1 MLDHHSTMCTN
12 KCCLSTLYLQGE
24 FNRAFQSDFYGEEL
38 MEAEWCSDR
47 KQGARSK
54 EQGARKEEEWWK
66 QGVAWRVI
74 REAGSS
80 METGS

>member
-1 MLDHHSTMCTN
+1 MEEWQAPVRERNSHNSNARSSFND
-12 KCCLSTLYLQGE
+12 GE

-54 EQGARKEEEWWK
+54 ERRRM
-66 QGVAWRVI
+66 V
-74 REAGSS
+74 
-80 METGS
+80 ETGSRMEGYQGSRE

>member
-12 KCCLSTLYLQGE
+12 KCCLSILYLQGE
-24 FNRAFQSDFYGEEL
+24 FNRAFQSDFYGGEL

-54 EQGARKEEEWWK
+54 ERRRMVET
-66 QGVAWRVI
+66 
-74 REAGSS
+74 GSS
-80 METGS
+80 MEGYQGNGE

>member
-12 KCCLSTLYLQGE
+12 KCCLSILYLQGE
-24 FNRAFQSDFYGEEL
+24 FNRAFQSDFYGGEL

-47 KQGARSK
+47 K
-54 EQGARKEEEWWK
+54 QGARKEEEWWK

-74 REAGSS
+74 RE
-80 METGS
+80 TGSRMFMSHVS

>member
-54 EQGARKEEEWWK
+54 ERRRMVET
-66 QGVAWRVI
+66 
-74 REAGSS
+74 GSS
-80 METGS
+80 MEGYQGSGE